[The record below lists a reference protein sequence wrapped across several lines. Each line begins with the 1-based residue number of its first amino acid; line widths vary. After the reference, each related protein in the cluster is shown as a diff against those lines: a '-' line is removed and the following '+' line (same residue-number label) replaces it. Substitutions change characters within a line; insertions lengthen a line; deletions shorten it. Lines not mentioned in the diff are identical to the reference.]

1 MAVVNTKSTA
11 LTAADSGFRTQAPI
25 TVGPRRVYGDV
36 GVIAVANGDSIASTL
51 RFFRIPSSAG
61 VRQIIKR
68 STAIT
73 SAAMDIGIYQTAAN
87 GGAVVDVDFFASA
100 VSIATADPV
109 GTDVTFEAGA
119 APSFIV
125 SQSEMPLWQAL
136 GLTADPKV
144 DYDVVG
150 TLTAAA
156 TAAGTV
162 SLHIDYTASN

>member
-1 MAVVNTKSTA
+1 MAVVNTKA
-11 LTAADSGFRTQAPI
+11 QAITAADSQFRTQAPI

-36 GVIAVANGDSIASTL
+36 GLVAVANGDSIASTL
-51 RFFRIPSSAG
+51 RFFRVPSSAG
-61 VRQIIKR
+61 VRQILKR

-73 SAAMDIGIYQTAAN
+73 SAAMDIGLYQTAAN

-100 VSIATADPV
+100 VSIATADLV

-119 APSFIV
+119 GPSYLVTDVEKPI
-125 SQSEMPLWQAL
+125 WQVL
-136 GLTADPKV
+136 GLAADPKV

-156 TAAGTV
+156 TAAGSV
-162 SLHIDYTASN
+162 ALHIDYTAAN